1 MKNELEILVTELAV
15 KEDVISENVKSLTL
29 ANARIVDLEYTLK
42 QLRSQLSDIHGDD
55 SILIQIIDNKLN
67 K

>member
-42 QLRSQLSDIHGDD
+42 QLRSQLADIHGDD

>member
-1 MKNELEILVTELAV
+1 MGNAIDMLMTELSV

-42 QLRSQLSDIHGDD
+42 QLRSQLSDIHGND
-55 SILIQIIDNKLN
+55 SIFIQIIDNKLN